1 MVGQHSQRGS
11 RLSGSVGKIRHSAS
25 AENDLLEAWLYIAED
40 SIDAADRLLDRIE
53 AETRA
58 LLMQPKMGRT
68 RDELAA
74 GLRSWPTST
83 PYILF
88 YFLDSDGITD
98 GITIARV
105 LHHARDMPAIWS
117 WPRH

>member
-1 MVGQHSQRGS
+1 M
-11 RLSGSVGKIRHSAS
+11 GKVHHSAS
-25 AENDLLEAWLYIAED
+25 SEIDLLEAWLYIAED
-40 SIDAADRLLDRIE
+40 SLDAADRLLDQIDTE
-53 AETRA
+53 ART

-83 PYILF
+83 PYVLF
-88 YFLDSDGITD
+88 YFSDAD

-105 LHHARDMPAIWS
+105 LHHARDVPAIEN
-117 WPRH
+117 WPKH

>member
-1 MVGQHSQRGS
+1 M
-11 RLSGSVGKIRHSAS
+11 GKVRHSAS

-40 SIDAADRLLDRIE
+40 SVDAADRLLDQIDSEVRK
-53 AETRA
+53 

-83 PYILF
+83 PYVLF
-88 YFLDSDGITD
+88 YFVDAD

-105 LHHARDMPAIWS
+105 LHHARDVPVIAY
-117 WPRH
+117 WPKQ